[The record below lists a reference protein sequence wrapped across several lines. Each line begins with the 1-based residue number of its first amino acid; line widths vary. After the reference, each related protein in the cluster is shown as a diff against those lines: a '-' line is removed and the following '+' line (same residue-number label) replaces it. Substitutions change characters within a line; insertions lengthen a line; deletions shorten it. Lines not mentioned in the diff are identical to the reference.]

1 MQEYKI
7 VCIDDEND
15 ILRIYHEALSEIGYE
30 TVLFENGQ
38 SALEYLK
45 ENHRKTLM
53 VFSDFKMPGMDGLE
67 FKSFL
72 NEINSEIPVVIITA
86 FWDKKMADKA
96 MDLGV
101 RAFLEKPF
109 NPNII
114 LQQIEKIAIPRRVVL
129 EEEAE
134 MIVGFLEESSP
145 MLDEIED
152 LILKLEQDGGAE
164 QTLATYFRLLHT
176 IKGTASCVGL
186 DVLGQFAHKYED
198 FIGKL
203 RNHLIPVNTGSIN
216 ILLKGLDGL
225 KVLFEL
231 CKNFQQDSFVL
242 ADSVHIFEGKV
253 DDTAPMAQACV
264 APVRAENERIQ
275 SENQSKSEQK
285 EDDKMSVS
293 MGLLDEFMQESGE
306 LTVVRNSIVKTVKNL
321 EVKMRGDKDVA
332 QLSDLLRGMYQVTS
346 QIQQKISDMR
356 KVALSHVFRPFKRL
370 VRDISKDLNKKVD
383 FVVEGEDLSVD
394 KVVANLFSNTLIHL
408 MRNSLDHGIEKPA
421 DRISMNKPEV
431 GLLKIC
437 VRENGDMIELVIS
450 DDGKG
455 INPDII
461 KSLAVKKGLYT
472 EAELALMTKAEIQS
486 IIFDSGFSTAEKVSD
501 LSGRGVGM
509 DMVKSSVYEQGGTI
523 EIKSDVGIGSQFKL
537 LVPIPK
543 SVLIINTLH
552 TQCSGQ
558 NFMFRMDDVLEVVT
572 IDDYLSKPEVLKID
586 DAYFLDH
593 NNDLLQLVFLA
604 DVFGLPKKSSSQMNI
619 VLIKNKKFTLGLIVD
634 KILEFEEVVSKKI
647 SQSIK
652 SNHYFEGASLL
663 GSGEV
668 ALVLSIDGICS
679 SLKFENAQAK
689 AKKRSEKVLVDERP
703 LSEYMA
709 FYTSQS
715 ERLIVELSSVERLE
729 MLSVKL
735 LQKVGDRFVIRH
747 RGETL
752 QVVDPAY
759 SMELNESC
767 KVNEKFMYEQQEYM
781 NLVVVKNNGHKI
793 ALLVH
798 RMDEIRSTRESV
810 DTSIA
815 NHVGILGT
823 VYVDGATLSLLDV
836 KYIFR
841 KFIKGYLFQM
851 NEMDFEVNDSDSDL
865 PLAA

>member
-1 MQEYKI
+1 MQDYKI
-7 VCIDDEND
+7 LCLDDEND
-15 ILRIYHEALSEIGYE
+15 ILNIYQETLQEIGYD
-30 TVLFENGQ
+30 TVVFNNGAA
-38 SALEYLK
+38 ALEYLK
-45 ENHRKTLM
+45 LNHRKTLM
-53 VFSDFKMPGMDGLE
+53 IFSDLKMPEMDGFA
-67 FKSFL
+67 FKAAL
-72 NEINSEIPVVIITA
+72 NEINADIPVVIITA
-86 FWDKKMADKA
+86 FWDKKMAETA
-96 MDLGV
+96 MALGV

-109 NPNII
+109 SPKII
-114 LQQIEKIAIPRRVVL
+114 AENIEKIADPRKIVL
-129 EEEAE
+129 DEEAE
-134 MIVGFLEESSP
+134 MIQGFLDESSP
-145 MLDEIED
+145 MLDEIEV
-152 LILKLEQDGGAE
+152 LILQLEQDGGAE

-231 CKNFQQDSFVL
+231 CKNSQQDSFVL
-242 ADSVHIFEGKV
+242 ADSIHIFEGKV
-253 DDTAPMAQACV
+253 DDTAPMEKACV
-264 APVRAENERIQ
+264 APIKAENDRIQ
-275 SENQSKSEQK
+275 AEHYAKSEHK
-285 EDDKMSVS
+285 EDEKMSVS

-370 VRDISKDLNKKVD
+370 VRDISKDLTKKVD

-421 DRISMNKPEV
+421 DRIKSNKPET
-431 GLLKIC
+431 GLLKIS
-437 VRENGDMIELVIS
+437 VRESGEMIELIIS

-455 INPDII
+455 INPDVI
-461 KSLAVKKGLYT
+461 KSIAVKKGLYT
-472 EAELALMTKAEIQS
+472 ESELAFMSKSEIQA

-509 DMVKSSVYEQGGTI
+509 DMVRSSVFEQGGTI
-523 EIKSDVGIGSQFKL
+523 EIKSDVGVGSQFKI

-572 IDDYLSKPEVLKID
+572 IDDYQTKPEILKID

-604 DVFGLPKKSSSQMNI
+604 DVLGLPRKHSSQMNI

-652 SNHYFEGASLL
+652 SSKFYEGASLL

-689 AKKRSEKVLVDERP
+689 AKKRTDKVFVDERP

-709 FYTSQS
+709 FYTSPS
-715 ERLIVELSSVERLE
+715 ERLIVDLSSVERLE

-759 SMELNESC
+759 ALDLNDDC
-767 KVNEKFMYEQQEYM
+767 KVHDKFMHEQQEYM
-781 NLVVVKNNGHKI
+781 NLVVLKMAGHRL

-810 DTSIA
+810 DCMVA
-815 NHVGILGT
+815 DHEGIIGT
-823 VYVDGATLSLLDV
+823 VYIDGSTLSVLDV
-836 KYIFR
+836 KFIFQ
-841 KFIKGYLFQM
+841 KFVKGFYLDMEQDAIDM
-851 NEMDFEVNDSDSDL
+851 IDHDIDL
-865 PLAA
+865 PQAA